1 MPATTR
7 RSNRERREQS
17 TELVLEAA
25 LRRFVER
32 GYRATS
38 IDDIARDAGL
48 TKGAVYFY
56 FKGKA
61 ALLLELLDQSQRL
74 YTDIFERMDQSGVG
88 AGAQLEMFV
97 EWAARVGVKNKELL
111 LLPILMSL
119 EFNGQD
125 ESVEQALNHFY
136 DRYTRRWRGWS
147 CSASRRENSTRT
159 SPPGR
164 RLRCWWP
171 SPTACCWSGS
181 GAANDSM
188 ASALRR
194 VPKPLLPAVC
204 ANDLTTC
211 HRLGQPDPAIAPF
224 NKPAKGC
231 RG

>member
-61 ALLLELLDQSQRL
+61 ALLLELLHQSQHL
-74 YTDIFERMDQSGVG
+74 YTDIFERMGQSGVG

-136 DRYTRRWRGWS
+136 DRYH
-147 CSASRRENSTRT
+147 E
-159 SPPGR
+159 
-164 RLRCWWP
+164 
-171 SPTACCWSGS
+171 
-181 GAANDSM
+181 
-188 ASALRR
+188 ALER
-194 VPKPLLPAVC
+194 VVV
-204 ANDLTTC
+204 
-211 HRLGQPDPAIAPF
+211 LGQQAGEFNPNLAPREEAAVLVAFTDGMLLEWIRRSKRLDGQRLVQSAKALIAGGLR
-224 NKPAKGC
+224 K
-231 RG
+231 